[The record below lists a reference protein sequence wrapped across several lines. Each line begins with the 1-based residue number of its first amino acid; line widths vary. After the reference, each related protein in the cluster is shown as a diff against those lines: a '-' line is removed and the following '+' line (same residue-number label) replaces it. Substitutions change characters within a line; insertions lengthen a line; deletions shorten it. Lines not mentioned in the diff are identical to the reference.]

1 MSAIL
6 TLVANREATSLT
18 PQDIALASTL
28 AAGGETTILSPGEA
42 VDIACAPLTP
52 AQIDAVRLALADRAV
67 DVLYSSKTE
76 SRRRKI
82 LVADMDST
90 IVANET
96 LDDIAAH
103 AERLRPG
110 VGEEV
115 AAVTRRSMN
124 GEIDFQTSLRNRVAF
139 LRDLPASL
147 LEDAWKDVKIN
158 PGARTL
164 VRTMKAHGA
173 VTALVSGGFTWFT
186 TRVGEACGF
195 AENHANILNVTDD
208 VLTGTVDEPILGP
221 DAKLRHLIRIATA
234 AGVPL
239 NAALTIGDGAN
250 DLPMLR
256 AAGFGIGFHAKP
268 VVRKEIVNRI
278 EHGTLRAAL
287 FAQGYHASEFV
298 ED

>member
-28 AAGGETTILSPGEA
+28 AAGSETTILSPDEA

-52 AQIDAVRLALADRAV
+52 AQIDAIRFALADRAV
-67 DVLYSSKTE
+67 DVLYSSTTGN
-76 SRRRKI
+76 RRRKI

-90 IVANET
+90 MVANET

-110 VGEEV
+110 IGEEV

-124 GEIDFQTSLRNRVAF
+124 GEIDFQTSLRNRVA
-139 LRDLPASL
+139 LLLDLPASL
-147 LEDAWKDVKIN
+147 LEEAWSDVMIN

-164 VRTMKAHGA
+164 VQTMKAHGA
-173 VTALVSGGFTWFT
+173 ATALVSGGFTWFT
-186 TRVGEACGF
+186 ARVGAACGF

-208 VLTGTVDEPILGP
+208 TLNGTVGEPILGP
-221 DAKLRHLIRIATA
+221 DAKLQHLIRIAATA
-234 AGVPL
+234 GAPL
-239 NAALTIGDGAN
+239 SAALTIGDGAN

-256 AAGFGIGFHAKP
+256 AAGLGIAFHAKP

-287 FAQGYHASEFV
+287 FAQGYHASELV
-298 ED
+298 EG